1 MISRLSTLGMFSS
14 LLSTKRQGNHDGN
27 HGSMPLVPI
36 GSSSLHEL
44 ERIPTNTQCRC
55 LPGNNTGPTLI
66 SATTNILNSSLST
79 QKLHKST
86 KSVSA
91 FLCVFMHGFLVLL
104 HLVLLAL
111 SISAV
116 EHRLVTSENGAW
128 MSVLGASTQAFYAV
142 RLIDRS
148 NYT

>member
-1 MISRLSTLGMFSS
+1 
-14 LLSTKRQGNHDGN
+14 
-27 HGSMPLVPI
+27 
-36 GSSSLHEL
+36 
-44 ERIPTNTQCRC
+44 
-55 LPGNNTGPTLI
+55 
-66 SATTNILNSSLST
+66 
-79 QKLHKST
+79 
-86 KSVSA
+86 
-91 FLCVFMHGFLVLL
+91 MHGFLVLL